1 MDDSH
6 GVRNSRA
13 GYFNRECRCVSLDR
27 QGMVEELSRRQGE
40 GADWLLRLIDG
51 RPQLFA
57 ESPVFV
63 DEQSYLRQTEIIA
76 AIERVVAMPGY
87 QELALAY
94 APATARL
101 QVKASGVFLGYDFHP
116 SPNGPQLIEINT
128 NAGGGLLNDLLAR
141 SQRECR
147 DWARD
152 GGFAPL
158 PFWPRPLASEGD
170 FINMFLDEWRSEKGD
185 VPLRSIAI
193 VDETPEGQFMYPEFL
208 MFRQLFI
215 RCGIDAIIC
224 DPSEL
229 SWRGN
234 ALWHGLRPIDMLYNR
249 LIDFGLETQANACL
263 LEAYLSRGVVVTPHP
278 RAHALYADKRNL
290 ALMTDKQALC
300 GMGVD
305 AETIALL
312 TNGIPHTSLVRKED
326 ADELWGRRKKLFF
339 KPVAGYGGKGAYRG
353 DKLTRRVFN
362 EILQGDYVAQ
372 ALVPPGER
380 RLQIDGELAT
390 LKFDVRHYVYRAEI
404 QLTAAR
410 IYQGQTTNF
419 RTPGGGFAPV
429 AIVPG
434 AE

>member
-170 FINMFLDEWRSEKGD
+170 FINMFLDEWRSEK
-185 VPLRSIAI
+185 
-193 VDETPEGQFMYPEFL
+193 
-208 MFRQLFI
+208 
-215 RCGIDAIIC
+215 
-224 DPSEL
+224 
-229 SWRGN
+229 
-234 ALWHGLRPIDMLYNR
+234 
-249 LIDFGLETQANACL
+249 
-263 LEAYLSRGVVVTPHP
+263 
-278 RAHALYADKRNL
+278 DK
-290 ALMTDKQALC
+290 
-300 GMGVD
+300 
-305 AETIALL
+305 E
-312 TNGIPHTSLVRKED
+312 E
-326 ADELWGRRKKLFF
+326 KK
-339 KPVAGYGGKGAYRG
+339 R
-353 DKLTRRVFN
+353 D
-362 EILQGDYVAQ
+362 
-372 ALVPPGER
+372 
-380 RLQIDGELAT
+380 
-390 LKFDVRHYVYRAEI
+390 
-404 QLTAAR
+404 
-410 IYQGQTTNF
+410 
-419 RTPGGGFAPV
+419 
-429 AIVPG
+429 
-434 AE
+434 